1 MHVNVQFESCS
12 KQPHE
17 ERAFDLI
24 TITELA
30 ATCTR
35 LAVVIRDGE
44 VLESVELHHRLSP
57 ANLRELQEAKFE
69 TMDCL
74 EYVLTGGGLV
84 GNMGEREI
92 VELEGQER
100 NEQRPGE
107 GSGKF
112 QRALDHEDCA
122 RLVLLSHGP
131 IYCQVGFFSSV
142 EAMEIR

>member
-57 ANLRELQEAKFE
+57 ANRRELQEAKFE

-74 EYVLTGGGLV
+74 EYVLTGGGS
-84 GNMGEREI
+84 
-92 VELEGQER
+92 
-100 NEQRPGE
+100 
-107 GSGKF
+107 SGIW
-112 QRALDHEDCA
+112 ASG
-122 RLVLLSHGP
+122 RLLNLKAKNGMNSVLGRVLANSNVLLITKIAQGL
-131 IYCQVGFFSSV
+131 FF
-142 EAMEIR
+142 